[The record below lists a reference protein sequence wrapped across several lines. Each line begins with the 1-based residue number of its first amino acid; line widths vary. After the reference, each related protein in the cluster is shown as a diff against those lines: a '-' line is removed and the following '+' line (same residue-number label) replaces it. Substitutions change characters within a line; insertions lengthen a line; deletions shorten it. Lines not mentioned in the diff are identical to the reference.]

1 MTKENLLNYSV
12 IIIIII
18 IIIIFNRFIG
28 PNSIWWRK
36 KRIADE
42 KGRTEFYKNF
52 EITEKN
58 PLMKL
63 RRHLDPILP
72 LS

>member
-1 MTKENLLNYSV
+1 MV
-12 IIIIII
+12 
-18 IIIIFNRFIG
+18 
-28 PNSIWWRK
+28 K

-52 EITEKN
+52 KIAEKN

-63 RRHLDPILP
+63 RRHLDPILR